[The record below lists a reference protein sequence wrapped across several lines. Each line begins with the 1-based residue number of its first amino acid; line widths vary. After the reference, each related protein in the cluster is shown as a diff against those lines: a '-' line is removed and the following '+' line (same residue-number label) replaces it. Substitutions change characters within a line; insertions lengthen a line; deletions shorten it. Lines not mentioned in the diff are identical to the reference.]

1 MQPFIKHWNSLICL
15 CVCFTD
21 HQRLIE
27 LGAELK
33 QHCEAQTSPF
43 VPKVGVP
50 CCAKFPGETIYLT
63 THCGTHCQAAHEKE
77 IDHQNC
83 ICSYL
88 FWGNLVVLDVLLSP
102 QVMARGIVL

>member
-1 MQPFIKHWNSLICL
+1 MCM

-33 QHCEAQTSPF
+33 QHCEANASPF

-50 CCAKFPGETIYLT
+50 CCAKFPGETIYLNIR
-63 THCGTHCQAAHEKE
+63 CDTHCQAAHQTEV
-77 IDHQNC
+77 DHRNC
-83 ICSYL
+83 LYSYL
-88 FWGNLVVLDVLLSP
+88 FWGNLVALDVLFAL
-102 QVMARGIVL
+102 QVMVRGIVLW